1 MQERLNLSTNFIT
14 PEQTQKG
21 KGLTRKLGELSTNQL
36 LLITETET
44 PEQLSNT
51 AHLTMRH
58 DYSEGRRESF
68 FGVWFADMTIHGK
81 GGSGDDTLARQPVA
95 IKPLDI
101 PRLAAQELR
110 TATDINSH
118 DQRRLTFQPIGF
130 ANIGRSD
137 SSSKLSII
145 TEFEEG
151 VTSFDNVLYKD
162 KDKDKD
168 KDKGEG
174 EDDGEKLDD
183 DTIAWALG
191 CAARGLIILHGL
203 GYEHGDY
210 QVQNTAYDTG
220 LQPRII
226 DITGT
231 KKRNNPRDFTGDLKT
246 YIGSLSDF
254 DTRKPVASKEQILD
268 CFLAPY
274 REEILNM
281 FPRDHLRREM
291 YNTVDCIEATID
303 DILSP
308 SGDNR
313 A

>member
-1 MQERLNLSTNFIT
+1 MEERLNLSTNFIT
-14 PEQTQKG
+14 PEQTRKG
-21 KGLTRKLGELSTNQL
+21 RGLTRKLGELSTNQL

-51 AHLTMRH
+51 AHLTMRP
-58 DYSEGRRESF
+58 DYGEGRRKSF
-68 FGVWFADMTIHGK
+68 FEVWFADMTIHGK
-81 GGSGDDTLARQPVA
+81 GESEGGTLARQPVA
-95 IKPLDI
+95 IKPVDI
-101 PRLAAQELR
+101 PRLATQELR

-118 DQRRLTFQPIGF
+118 DQRRLTFRPIGF
-130 ANIGRSD
+130 ANIGKSD
-137 SSSKLSII
+137 GSSKLSII

-151 VTSFDNVLYKD
+151 VTSFDNILYKD
-162 KDKDKD
+162 K
-168 KDKGEG
+168 E
-174 EDDGEKLDD
+174 EKPNEN
-183 DTIAWALG
+183 TVAWALG

-210 QVQNTAYDTG
+210 QVQNTAYDTR

-226 DITGT
+226 DITGAI
-231 KKRNNPRDFTGDLKT
+231 KRYDPLSFSGDLKI

-254 DTRKPVASKEQILD
+254 DTRKPVASREQILD

-274 REEILNM
+274 REEIPNM
-281 FPRDHLRREM
+281 FPRDHLQREM
-291 YNTVDCIEATID
+291 HNAVDCIAATID

>member
-1 MQERLNLSTNFIT
+1 MEERLNLSTNFIT

-21 KGLTRKLGELSTNQL
+21 RGLTRKLGELSTNQL

-51 AHLTMRH
+51 AHLTVRP

-68 FGVWFADMTIHGK
+68 FEVWFADMTIHGE
-81 GGSGDDTLARQPVA
+81 GGTLARQPVA
-95 IKPLDI
+95 IKPVDI
-101 PRLAAQELR
+101 PRLATQELR

-130 ANIGRSD
+130 ANIGKSD
-137 SSSKLSII
+137 GRSKLSII

-151 VTSFDNVLYKD
+151 VTSFDNILYKD
-162 KDKDKD
+162 R
-168 KDKGEG
+168 E
-174 EDDGEKLDD
+174 EKPNEN
-183 DTIAWALG
+183 TVAWALG

-226 DITGT
+226 DITGAI
-231 KKRNNPRDFTGDLKT
+231 KRYDPLSFSGDLKI

-254 DTRKPVASKEQILD
+254 DTRKPVASKEQVLD

-274 REEILNM
+274 REEIPNM
-281 FPRDHLRREM
+281 FPRGHLRREM
-291 YNTVDCIEATID
+291 YGIIDCMAATTD

-308 SGDNR
+308 SGNNR
-313 A
+313 S

>member
-1 MQERLNLSTNFIT
+1 MEERLNVSTNFIT

-21 KGLTRKLGELSTNQL
+21 RGLTRKLGELSTNQL

-51 AHLTMRH
+51 AHLTVRP

-81 GGSGDDTLARQPVA
+81 GGSEDDTLARQPVA

-101 PRLAAQELR
+101 PSLAAQELR

-137 SSSKLSII
+137 GSSNLSII

-151 VTSFDNVLYKD
+151 VTSFDNVLYKS
-162 KDKDKD
+162 
-168 KDKGEG
+168 
-174 EDDGEKLDD
+174 EKLDD
-183 DTIAWALG
+183 GTVAWALG
-191 CAARGLIILHGL
+191 CAARGLIILHDL

-226 DITGT
+226 DITSS

-246 YIGSLSDF
+246 YIGSLSYF
-254 DTRKPVASKEQILD
+254 DTRKPVASREQILD

-274 REEILNM
+274 REEIPNM
-281 FPRDHLRREM
+281 FPRGHLRHEM
-291 YNTVDCIEATID
+291 YDIIDCMAATTD

-308 SGDNR
+308 SGNNR
-313 A
+313 S

>member
-1 MQERLNLSTNFIT
+1 MEERLNLSTNFIT

-21 KGLTRKLGELSTNQL
+21 RGLTRKLGELSTNQL

-51 AHLTMRH
+51 AHLTVRP

-81 GGSGDDTLARQPVA
+81 GGSEDDTLARQPVA

-101 PRLAAQELR
+101 PSLAAQELR

-137 SSSKLSII
+137 GSSNLSII

-151 VTSFDNVLYKD
+151 VTSFDNVLYKS
-162 KDKDKD
+162 
-168 KDKGEG
+168 
-174 EDDGEKLDD
+174 EKLDD
-183 DTIAWALG
+183 GTVAWALG
-191 CAARGLIILHGL
+191 CAARGLIILHDL

-226 DITGT
+226 DITSS

-246 YIGSLSDF
+246 YIGSLSYF
-254 DTRKPVASKEQILD
+254 DTRKPVASREQILD

-274 REEILNM
+274 REEIPNM
-281 FPRDHLRREM
+281 FPRGHLRHEM
-291 YNTVDCIEATID
+291 YDIIDCVAATTD

-308 SGDNR
+308 SGNNR
-313 A
+313 S

>member
-1 MQERLNLSTNFIT
+1 MEERLNLSTNFIT
-14 PEQTQKG
+14 PEQTRKG
-21 KGLTRKLGELSTNQL
+21 RGLTRKLGELSTNKL

-51 AHLTMRH
+51 AHLTMRP
-58 DYSEGRRESF
+58 DYSEGHRKSF
-68 FGVWFADMTIHGK
+68 FEVWFADMTIHGE
-81 GGSGDDTLARQPVA
+81 GGTLARQPVA
-95 IKPLDI
+95 IKPVDI
-101 PRLAAQELR
+101 PRLATQELR
-110 TATDINSH
+110 TAIDINSH

-130 ANIGRSD
+130 ANTGKSD
-137 SSSKLSII
+137 GSSKLSII

-151 VTSFDNVLYKD
+151 VTSFDNILYKD
-162 KDKDKD
+162 R
-168 KDKGEG
+168 E
-174 EDDGEKLDD
+174 EKPNEN
-183 DTIAWALG
+183 TVAWALG

-226 DITGT
+226 DITGA

-254 DTRKPVASKEQILD
+254 DTRKPVASRKQILD

-274 REEILNM
+274 REEIPNM
-281 FPRDHLRREM
+281 FPRGHLRHEM
-291 YNTVDCIEATID
+291 YGIIDCMAATTD

-308 SGDNR
+308 SGNNR
-313 A
+313 S

>member
-1 MQERLNLSTNFIT
+1 MEERLNLSTNFIT

-21 KGLTRKLGELSTNQL
+21 RGLTRKLGELSTNQL

-51 AHLTMRH
+51 AHLTVRP

-81 GGSGDDTLARQPVA
+81 GGSEDDTLARQPVA

-101 PRLAAQELR
+101 PSLAAQELR

-137 SSSKLSII
+137 GSSKLSII

-151 VTSFDNVLYKD
+151 VTSFDNVLYKS
-162 KDKDKD
+162 
-168 KDKGEG
+168 
-174 EDDGEKLDD
+174 EKLDD
-183 DTIAWALG
+183 GTVAWALG
-191 CAARGLIILHGL
+191 CAARGLIILHDL

-226 DITGT
+226 DITSS

-246 YIGSLSDF
+246 YIGSLSYF
-254 DTRKPVASKEQILD
+254 DTRKPVASREQILD

-274 REEILNM
+274 REEIPNM
-281 FPRDHLRREM
+281 FPRGHLRHEM
-291 YNTVDCIEATID
+291 YDIIDCMAATTD

-308 SGDNR
+308 SGNNR
-313 A
+313 S

>member
-1 MQERLNLSTNFIT
+1 MEERLNLSTNFIT

-21 KGLTRKLGELSTNQL
+21 RGLTRKLGELSTNQL

-51 AHLTMRH
+51 AHLTVRP

-81 GGSGDDTLARQPVA
+81 GGSEDDTLARQPVA

-101 PRLAAQELR
+101 PSLAAQELR

-137 SSSKLSII
+137 DSSNLSII

-151 VTSFDNVLYKD
+151 VTSFDNVLYKS
-162 KDKDKD
+162 
-168 KDKGEG
+168 
-174 EDDGEKLDD
+174 EKLDD
-183 DTIAWALG
+183 GTVAWALG
-191 CAARGLIILHGL
+191 CAARGLIILHDL

-226 DITGT
+226 DITSS

-246 YIGSLSDF
+246 YIGSLSYF
-254 DTRKPVASKEQILD
+254 DTRKPVASREQILD

-274 REEILNM
+274 REEIPNM
-281 FPRDHLRREM
+281 FPRGHLRHEM
-291 YNTVDCIEATID
+291 YDIIDCMAATTD

-308 SGDNR
+308 SGNNR
-313 A
+313 S

>member
-1 MQERLNLSTNFIT
+1 MEERLNLSTNFIT

-21 KGLTRKLGELSTNQL
+21 RGLTRKLGELSTNQL

-51 AHLTMRH
+51 AHLTVRP

-81 GGSGDDTLARQPVA
+81 GGSEDDTLARQPVA

-101 PRLAAQELR
+101 PSLAAQELR

-137 SSSKLSII
+137 GSSNLSII

-151 VTSFDNVLYKD
+151 VTSFDNVLYKS
-162 KDKDKD
+162 
-168 KDKGEG
+168 
-174 EDDGEKLDD
+174 EKLDD
-183 DTIAWALG
+183 GTVAWALG
-191 CAARGLIILHGL
+191 CAARGLIILHDL

-246 YIGSLSDF
+246 YIGSLSYF

-274 REEILNM
+274 REEIPNM
-281 FPRDHLRREM
+281 FPRDHLRREVHKA
-291 YNTVDCIEATID
+291 VDCIAATID

>member
-1 MQERLNLSTNFIT
+1 MEERLNLSTNFIT

-21 KGLTRKLGELSTNQL
+21 RGLTRKLGELSANQL
-36 LLITETET
+36 LIITETET

-51 AHLTMRH
+51 AHLTVRP

-68 FGVWFADMTIHGK
+68 FGVWFADMTMRGK
-81 GGSGDDTLARQPVA
+81 GGSEDDTLARQPVA

-110 TATDINSH
+110 TATDINGH

-137 SSSKLSII
+137 SSSSKLSII

-151 VTSFDNVLYKD
+151 VTSFDNVLYKS
-162 KDKDKD
+162 
-168 KDKGEG
+168 
-174 EDDGEKLDD
+174 EKLDD
-183 DTIAWALG
+183 GTVAWALG
-191 CAARGLIILHGL
+191 CAARGLIILHDL

-226 DITGT
+226 DITSS

-246 YIGSLSDF
+246 YIGSLSYF
-254 DTRKPVASKEQILD
+254 DTRKPVASREQILD

-274 REEILNM
+274 REEIPNM
-281 FPRDHLRREM
+281 FPRGHLRREIM
-291 YNTVDCIEATID
+291 A
-303 DILSP
+303 S
-308 SGDNR
+308 
-313 A
+313 

>member
-1 MQERLNLSTNFIT
+1 MEERLYLSTNFIT

-21 KGLTRKLGELSTNQL
+21 RGLTRKLGELSTNQL

-51 AHLTMRH
+51 ARLTMRP
-58 DYSEGRRESF
+58 DYSEGRRKSF
-68 FGVWFADMTIHGK
+68 FEVWVADMTIHGK
-81 GGSGDDTLARQPVA
+81 GESEDDTLARQPVA
-95 IKPLDI
+95 IKPVGI
-101 PRLAAQELR
+101 PRLATQELR

-130 ANIGRSD
+130 ANIGKSD
-137 SSSKLSII
+137 GSSKLSII

-151 VTSFDNVLYKD
+151 VTSFDNILYKD
-162 KDKDKD
+162 R
-168 KDKGEG
+168 E
-174 EDDGEKLDD
+174 EKPNEN
-183 DTIAWALG
+183 TVAWALG

-254 DTRKPVASKEQILD
+254 DTRKPVASREQILD

-274 REEILNM
+274 REEIPNM
-281 FPRDHLRREM
+281 FPRDHLQREM
-291 YNTVDCIEATID
+291 YGIIDCMAATTD

-308 SGDNR
+308 SGNNR
-313 A
+313 S

>member
-1 MQERLNLSTNFIT
+1 MQEHLNLSTSFIT
-14 PEQTQKG
+14 PEQTKKG

-51 AHLTMRH
+51 ARLTMRP
-58 DYSEGRRESF
+58 DYSEGRRKSF
-68 FGVWFADMTIHGK
+68 FEVWFADMTIHGE
-81 GGSGDDTLARQPVA
+81 GGTLARQPVA
-95 IKPLDI
+95 IKPVGI
-101 PRLAAQELR
+101 PRLATQELR

-130 ANIGRSD
+130 ANIGKSD
-137 SSSKLSII
+137 GSKLSII

-151 VTSFDNVLYKD
+151 VTSFDNILYKD
-162 KDKDKD
+162 K
-168 KDKGEG
+168 E
-174 EDDGEKLDD
+174 EKPNEN
-183 DTIAWALG
+183 TVAWALG
-191 CAARGLIILHGL
+191 CAARGLIILHDL
-203 GYEHGDY
+203 RYEHGDY
-210 QVQNTAYDTG
+210 QVQNTAHDAR

-226 DITGT
+226 DITGA

-246 YIGSLSDF
+246 YIGSLSNF

-274 REEILNM
+274 REEIPNM
-281 FPRDHLRREM
+281 FPRDHLRREVHKA
-291 YNTVDCIEATID
+291 VDCIAATID

-308 SGDNR
+308 SGNNR
-313 A
+313 S

>member
-1 MQERLNLSTNFIT
+1 MEERLNLSTNFIT
-14 PEQTQKG
+14 PEQTRKG
-21 KGLTRKLGELSTNQL
+21 RGLTRKLGELSTNQL

-51 AHLTMRH
+51 AHLTMRP

-81 GGSGDDTLARQPVA
+81 GESEGGTLARQPVA
-95 IKPLDI
+95 IKPVDI
-101 PRLAAQELR
+101 PRLATQELR

-130 ANIGRSD
+130 ANIGKSD
-137 SSSKLSII
+137 GSSKLSII

-151 VTSFDNVLYKD
+151 VTSFDNILYKD
-162 KDKDKD
+162 R
-168 KDKGEG
+168 E
-174 EDDGEKLDD
+174 EKPNEN
-183 DTIAWALG
+183 TVAWALG

-226 DITGT
+226 DITGAI
-231 KKRNNPRDFTGDLKT
+231 KQYDPLSFSGDLKI

-274 REEILNM
+274 REEIPNM

-291 YNTVDCIEATID
+291 YNTVDCIAATID

>member
-1 MQERLNLSTNFIT
+1 
-14 PEQTQKG
+14 
-21 KGLTRKLGELSTNQL
+21 
-36 LLITETET
+36 
-44 PEQLSNT
+44 
-51 AHLTMRH
+51 MRP

-81 GGSGDDTLARQPVA
+81 GGSEDDTLARQPVA

-110 TATDINSH
+110 TATDINGH

-137 SSSKLSII
+137 SSSSKLSII

-151 VTSFDNVLYKD
+151 VTSFDNVLYKS
-162 KDKDKD
+162 
-168 KDKGEG
+168 
-174 EDDGEKLDD
+174 EKLDD
-183 DTIAWALG
+183 GTVAWALG

-226 DITGT
+226 DITSS

-246 YIGSLSDF
+246 YIGSLSYF
-254 DTRKPVASKEQILD
+254 DTRKPVASREQILD

-274 REEILNM
+274 REEIPNM
-281 FPRDHLRREM
+281 FPRGHLRHEM
-291 YNTVDCIEATID
+291 YDIIDCMAATTD

-308 SGDNR
+308 SGNNR
-313 A
+313 S

>member
-1 MQERLNLSTNFIT
+1 MEERLNLSTNFIT
-14 PEQTQKG
+14 PEQTRKG
-21 KGLTRKLGELSTNQL
+21 RGLTRKLGELSTNQL

-51 AHLTMRH
+51 AHLTMRP
-58 DYSEGRRESF
+58 DYGEGRRKSF
-68 FGVWFADMTIHGK
+68 FEVWFADMTIHGK
-81 GGSGDDTLARQPVA
+81 GESEGGTLARQPVA
-95 IKPLDI
+95 IKPVGI
-101 PRLAAQELR
+101 PRLATQELR

-130 ANIGRSD
+130 ANIGKSD
-137 SSSKLSII
+137 GSKLSII

-151 VTSFDNVLYKD
+151 VTSFDNILYKD
-162 KDKDKD
+162 K
-168 KDKGEG
+168 E
-174 EDDGEKLDD
+174 EKPNEN
-183 DTIAWALG
+183 TVAWALG

-203 GYEHGDY
+203 DYEHGDY
-210 QVQNTAYDTG
+210 QVQNTAYDTR

-226 DITGT
+226 DITGAI
-231 KKRNNPRDFTGDLKT
+231 KRYDPLSFSGDLKI

-274 REEILNM
+274 REEIPNM
-281 FPRDHLRREM
+281 FPRDHLQREM
-291 YNTVDCIEATID
+291 HNAVDCIAATID

>member
-1 MQERLNLSTNFIT
+1 
-14 PEQTQKG
+14 
-21 KGLTRKLGELSTNQL
+21 
-36 LLITETET
+36 
-44 PEQLSNT
+44 
-51 AHLTMRH
+51 
-58 DYSEGRRESF
+58 
-68 FGVWFADMTIHGK
+68 MTIHGK
-81 GGSGDDTLARQPVA
+81 GGSEDDTLARQPVA

-101 PRLAAQELR
+101 PSLAAQELR

-137 SSSKLSII
+137 GSSNLSII

-151 VTSFDNVLYKD
+151 VTSFDNVLY
-162 KDKDKD
+162 
-168 KDKGEG
+168 ES
-174 EDDGEKLDD
+174 EKLDD
-183 DTIAWALG
+183 STVAWALG

-210 QVQNTAYDTG
+210 QVQNTTYDTG

-231 KKRNNPRDFTGDLKT
+231 IKQCNPLSFSDDLRI

-274 REEILNM
+274 REEIPNM

-291 YNTVDCIEATID
+291 YSIVDRIAAATD

-308 SGDNR
+308 SGNNR
-313 A
+313 S

>member
-1 MQERLNLSTNFIT
+1 MEERLNLSTNFIT
-14 PEQTQKG
+14 PEQTRKG
-21 KGLTRKLGELSTNQL
+21 RGLTRKLGELSTNQL

-51 AHLTMRH
+51 AHLTMRP
-58 DYSEGRRESF
+58 DYGEGRRKSF
-68 FGVWFADMTIHGK
+68 FEVWFADMTIHGK
-81 GGSGDDTLARQPVA
+81 GESEDDTLARQPVA
-95 IKPLDI
+95 IKPVGI
-101 PRLAAQELR
+101 PRLATQELR

-130 ANIGRSD
+130 VNTGKSV

-151 VTSFDNVLYKD
+151 VTSFDNVLY
-162 KDKDKD
+162 
-168 KDKGEG
+168 ES
-174 EDDGEKLDD
+174 EKLDD
-183 DTIAWALG
+183 GTIAWALG

-203 GYEHGDY
+203 DYEHGDY

-226 DITGT
+226 DITGA

-274 REEILNM
+274 REEIPNM
-281 FPRDHLRREM
+281 FPHDHLQREM
-291 YNTVDCIEATID
+291 HNAVDCIAATID

>member
-1 MQERLNLSTNFIT
+1 M
-14 PEQTQKG
+14 
-21 KGLTRKLGELSTNQL
+21 
-36 LLITETET
+36 LITETET

-51 AHLTMRH
+51 AHLTVRP

-81 GGSGDDTLARQPVA
+81 GGSEDDTLARQPVA

-101 PRLAAQELR
+101 PSLAAQELR

-137 SSSKLSII
+137 GSSNLSII

-151 VTSFDNVLYKD
+151 VTSFDNVLYKS
-162 KDKDKD
+162 
-168 KDKGEG
+168 
-174 EDDGEKLDD
+174 EKLDD
-183 DTIAWALG
+183 GTVAWALG
-191 CAARGLIILHGL
+191 CAARGLIILHDL

-226 DITGT
+226 DITSS

-246 YIGSLSDF
+246 YIGSLSYF
-254 DTRKPVASKEQILD
+254 DTRKPVASREQILD

-281 FPRDHLRREM
+281 FPRGHLRHEM
-291 YNTVDCIEATID
+291 YDIIDCMAATTD

-308 SGDNR
+308 SGNNR
-313 A
+313 S

>member
-1 MQERLNLSTNFIT
+1 MEERLNLSTNFIT

-21 KGLTRKLGELSTNQL
+21 RGLTRKLGELSTNQL

-51 AHLTMRH
+51 AHLTVRP

-81 GGSGDDTLARQPVA
+81 GGSEDDTLARQPVA

-101 PRLAAQELR
+101 PSLAAQELR

-137 SSSKLSII
+137 GSSNLSII

-151 VTSFDNVLYKD
+151 VTSFDNVLYKS
-162 KDKDKD
+162 
-168 KDKGEG
+168 
-174 EDDGEKLDD
+174 EKLDD
-183 DTIAWALG
+183 GTVAWALG
-191 CAARGLIILHGL
+191 CAARGLIILHDL

-246 YIGSLSDF
+246 YIGSLSYF
-254 DTRKPVASKEQILD
+254 DTRKPVASREQILD

-274 REEILNM
+274 REEIPNM
-281 FPRDHLRREM
+281 FPRDHLRREVHKA
-291 YNTVDCIEATID
+291 VDCIAATID

>member
-1 MQERLNLSTNFIT
+1 
-14 PEQTQKG
+14 
-21 KGLTRKLGELSTNQL
+21 
-36 LLITETET
+36 
-44 PEQLSNT
+44 
-51 AHLTMRH
+51 MRP

-81 GGSGDDTLARQPVA
+81 GGSEDDTLARQPVA

-101 PRLAAQELR
+101 PSLAAQELR

-137 SSSKLSII
+137 GSSNLSII

-151 VTSFDNVLYKD
+151 VTSFDNVLYKS
-162 KDKDKD
+162 
-168 KDKGEG
+168 
-174 EDDGEKLDD
+174 EKLDD
-183 DTIAWALG
+183 GTVAWALG
-191 CAARGLIILHGL
+191 CAARGLIILHDL

-246 YIGSLSDF
+246 YIGSLSYF

-274 REEILNM
+274 REEIPNM
-281 FPRDHLRREM
+281 FPRDHLRREVHKA
-291 YNTVDCIEATID
+291 VDCIAATID

>member
-1 MQERLNLSTNFIT
+1 MEERLYLSTNFIT

-21 KGLTRKLGELSTNQL
+21 RGLTRKLGELSTNQL

-51 AHLTMRH
+51 ARLTMRP
-58 DYSEGRRESF
+58 DYSEGRRKSF
-68 FGVWFADMTIHGK
+68 FEVWFADMTIHGK
-81 GGSGDDTLARQPVA
+81 GESEDDTLARQPVA
-95 IKPLDI
+95 IKPVGI
-101 PRLAAQELR
+101 PSLATQELR

-130 ANIGRSD
+130 ANIGKSD
-137 SSSKLSII
+137 GSSKLSII

-151 VTSFDNVLYKD
+151 VTSFDNILYKD
-162 KDKDKD
+162 K
-168 KDKGEG
+168 E
-174 EDDGEKLDD
+174 EKPNEN
-183 DTIAWALG
+183 TVAWALG

-254 DTRKPVASKEQILD
+254 DTRKPVASREQILD

-274 REEILNM
+274 REEIPNM
-281 FPRDHLRREM
+281 FPRDHLQREM
-291 YNTVDCIEATID
+291 YGIIDCMAATTD

-308 SGDNR
+308 SGNNR
-313 A
+313 S

>member
-1 MQERLNLSTNFIT
+1 MEERLYLSTNFIT

-21 KGLTRKLGELSTNQL
+21 RGLTRKLGELSTNQL

-51 AHLTMRH
+51 ARLTMRP
-58 DYSEGRRESF
+58 DYSEGRRKSF
-68 FGVWFADMTIHGK
+68 FEVWFADMTIHGK
-81 GGSGDDTLARQPVA
+81 DKGESEDDTLARQPVA
-95 IKPLDI
+95 IKPVDI
-101 PRLAAQELR
+101 PHLATQELR

-130 ANIGRSD
+130 ANIGKSD
-137 SSSKLSII
+137 GSSKLSII

-151 VTSFDNVLYKD
+151 VTSFDNILYKD
-162 KDKDKD
+162 K
-168 KDKGEG
+168 E
-174 EDDGEKLDD
+174 EKPNEN
-183 DTIAWALG
+183 TVAWALG
-191 CAARGLIILHGL
+191 CAARGLIILHDL

-210 QVQNTAYDTG
+210 QVQNTAHDTR

-226 DITGT
+226 DITGAI
-231 KKRNNPRDFTGDLKT
+231 KRYDPLSFSGDLKI

-268 CFLAPY
+268 CFLTPY
-274 REEILNM
+274 REEIPNM
-281 FPRDHLRREM
+281 FPRGPLRREM
-291 YNTVDCIEATID
+291 HNAVGCIAATID

-308 SGDNR
+308 SGNNR

>member
-1 MQERLNLSTNFIT
+1 MEERLNLSTNFIT

-21 KGLTRKLGELSTNQL
+21 RGLTRKLGELSANQL

-51 AHLTMRH
+51 AHLTVRP

-81 GGSGDDTLARQPVA
+81 GGSEDDTLARQPVA

-101 PRLAAQELR
+101 PSLAAQELR

-137 SSSKLSII
+137 GSSNLSII

-151 VTSFDNVLYKD
+151 VTSFDNVLYKS
-162 KDKDKD
+162 
-168 KDKGEG
+168 
-174 EDDGEKLDD
+174 EKLDD
-183 DTIAWALG
+183 GTVAWALG
-191 CAARGLIILHGL
+191 CAARGLIILHDL

-226 DITGT
+226 DITSS

-246 YIGSLSDF
+246 YIGSLSYF
-254 DTRKPVASKEQILD
+254 DTRKPVASREQILD

-274 REEILNM
+274 REEIPNM
-281 FPRDHLRREM
+281 FPRGHLRHEM
-291 YNTVDCIEATID
+291 YDIIDCMAATTD

-308 SGDNR
+308 SGNNR
-313 A
+313 S

>member
-1 MQERLNLSTNFIT
+1 MEERLYLSTNFIT

-21 KGLTRKLGELSTNQL
+21 RGLTRKLGELSTNQL

-51 AHLTMRH
+51 ARLTMRP
-58 DYSEGRRESF
+58 DYSEGRRKSF
-68 FGVWFADMTIHGK
+68 FEVWFADMTIHGK
-81 GGSGDDTLARQPVA
+81 GESEDDTLARQPVA
-95 IKPLDI
+95 IKPVGI
-101 PRLAAQELR
+101 PRLATQELR

-118 DQRRLTFQPIGF
+118 DQRRLTFQPIDF
-130 ANIGRSD
+130 ANIGKSD
-137 SSSKLSII
+137 GSSKLSII

-151 VTSFDNVLYKD
+151 VTSFDNILYKD
-162 KDKDKD
+162 R
-168 KDKGEG
+168 E
-174 EDDGEKLDD
+174 EKPNEN
-183 DTIAWALG
+183 TVAWALG

-231 KKRNNPRDFTGDLKT
+231 KKRNNPRDFTGGLKT

-254 DTRKPVASKEQILD
+254 DTRKPVASREQILD

-274 REEILNM
+274 REEIPNM
-281 FPRDHLRREM
+281 FPRDHLQREM
-291 YNTVDCIEATID
+291 YGIIDCMAATTD

-308 SGDNR
+308 SGNNR
-313 A
+313 S

>member
-1 MQERLNLSTNFIT
+1 MEERLNLSTNFIT

-21 KGLTRKLGELSTNQL
+21 RGLTRKLGELSTNQL

-51 AHLTMRH
+51 AHLTVRP

-81 GGSGDDTLARQPVA
+81 GGSEDDTLARQPVA

-101 PRLAAQELR
+101 PSLAAQELR

-130 ANIGRSD
+130 ANIGNSD
-137 SSSKLSII
+137 GSSKLSII

-151 VTSFDNVLYKD
+151 VTSFDNILYKG
-162 KDKDKD
+162 K
-168 KDKGEG
+168 E
-174 EDDGEKLDD
+174 EKPNEN
-183 DTIAWALG
+183 TVAWALG
-191 CAARGLIILHGL
+191 CAARGLIILYDL

-226 DITGT
+226 DITSS

-246 YIGSLSDF
+246 YIGSLSYF
-254 DTRKPVASKEQILD
+254 DTRKPVASREQILD

-274 REEILNM
+274 REEIPNM
-281 FPRDHLRREM
+281 FPRGHLRHEM
-291 YNTVDCIEATID
+291 YDIIDCMAATTD

-308 SGDNR
+308 SGNNR
-313 A
+313 S

>member
-1 MQERLNLSTNFIT
+1 MEERLNLSTNFII

-21 KGLTRKLGELSTNQL
+21 RGLTRKLGELSTNQL

-51 AHLTMRH
+51 AHLTVRP
-58 DYSEGRRESF
+58 DYCEGRRESF
-68 FGVWFADMTIHGK
+68 FEVWFADMTIHGE
-81 GGSGDDTLARQPVA
+81 GGTLARQPVA
-95 IKPLDI
+95 IKPVDI
-101 PRLAAQELR
+101 PRLATQELR

-130 ANIGRSD
+130 ANIGKSD
-137 SSSKLSII
+137 GRSKLSII

-151 VTSFDNVLYKD
+151 VTSFDNILYKD
-162 KDKDKD
+162 R
-168 KDKGEG
+168 E
-174 EDDGEKLDD
+174 EKPNEN
-183 DTIAWALG
+183 TVAWALG

-226 DITGT
+226 DITGAI
-231 KKRNNPRDFTGDLKT
+231 KRYDPLSFSGDLKI

-254 DTRKPVASKEQILD
+254 DTRKPVASKEQVLD

-274 REEILNM
+274 REEIPNM
-281 FPRDHLRREM
+281 FPRGHLRREM
-291 YNTVDCIEATID
+291 YGIIDCMAATTD

-308 SGDNR
+308 SGNNR
-313 A
+313 S

>member
-1 MQERLNLSTNFIT
+1 MEERLNLSTNFIT

-21 KGLTRKLGELSTNQL
+21 RGLTRKLGKLSTNKL

-51 AHLTMRH
+51 AHLTMRP
-58 DYSEGRRESF
+58 DYSEGRRKSF
-68 FGVWFADMTIHGK
+68 FEVWFADMTIHGE
-81 GGSGDDTLARQPVA
+81 GGTLARQPVA
-95 IKPLDI
+95 IKPVDI
-101 PRLAAQELR
+101 PRLATQELR

-130 ANIGRSD
+130 ANIGKSD
-137 SSSKLSII
+137 GSSKLSII

-151 VTSFDNVLYKD
+151 VTSFDNILYKD
-162 KDKDKD
+162 K
-168 KDKGEG
+168 E
-174 EDDGEKLDD
+174 EKPNEN
-183 DTIAWALG
+183 TVAWALG
-191 CAARGLIILHGL
+191 CAARGLIILHDL

-226 DITGT
+226 DITSS

-246 YIGSLSDF
+246 YIGSLSYF
-254 DTRKPVASKEQILD
+254 DTRKPVASREQILD

-274 REEILNM
+274 REEIPNM
-281 FPRDHLRREM
+281 FPRGHLRHEM
-291 YNTVDCIEATID
+291 YDIIDCMAATTD

-308 SGDNR
+308 SGNNR
-313 A
+313 S

>member
-1 MQERLNLSTNFIT
+1 MEERLNLSTNFIT

-21 KGLTRKLGELSTNQL
+21 RGLTRKLGELSTNQL

-51 AHLTMRH
+51 AHLTVRP

-81 GGSGDDTLARQPVA
+81 GGSEDDTLARQPVA

-101 PRLAAQELR
+101 PSLAAQELR

-137 SSSKLSII
+137 GSSNLSII

-151 VTSFDNVLYKD
+151 VTSFDNVLYKS
-162 KDKDKD
+162 
-168 KDKGEG
+168 
-174 EDDGEKLDD
+174 EKLDD
-183 DTIAWALG
+183 GTVAWALG
-191 CAARGLIILHGL
+191 CAARGLIILHDL

-226 DITGT
+226 DITSS

-246 YIGSLSDF
+246 
-254 DTRKPVASKEQILD
+254 
-268 CFLAPY
+268 
-274 REEILNM
+274 
-281 FPRDHLRREM
+281 
-291 YNTVDCIEATID
+291 
-303 DILSP
+303 
-308 SGDNR
+308 
-313 A
+313 

>member
-1 MQERLNLSTNFIT
+1 MEERLNLSTNFIT
-14 PEQTQKG
+14 PEQTRKG
-21 KGLTRKLGELSTNQL
+21 RGLTRKLGELSTNKL

-51 AHLTMRH
+51 AHLTMRP

-81 GGSGDDTLARQPVA
+81 DESEGGTLARQPVA
-95 IKPLDI
+95 IKPVDI
-101 PRLAAQELR
+101 PRLATQELR

-130 ANIGRSD
+130 ANIGKSD
-137 SSSKLSII
+137 GSSKLSII

-151 VTSFDNVLYKD
+151 VTSFDNILYKD
-162 KDKDKD
+162 K
-168 KDKGEG
+168 E
-174 EDDGEKLDD
+174 EKPNEN
-183 DTIAWALG
+183 TVAWALS

-203 GYEHGDY
+203 DYEHGDY

-226 DITGT
+226 DITGAI
-231 KKRNNPRDFTGDLKT
+231 KRYDPLSFSGDLKI

-274 REEILNM
+274 REEIPNM

-291 YNTVDCIEATID
+291 HNAVDCIAATID

>member
-1 MQERLNLSTNFIT
+1 MEERLYLSTNFIT

-21 KGLTRKLGELSTNQL
+21 RGLTRKLGELSTNQL

-51 AHLTMRH
+51 ARLTMRP
-58 DYSEGRRESF
+58 DYSEGRRKSF
-68 FGVWFADMTIHGK
+68 FEVWFADMTIHGK
-81 GGSGDDTLARQPVA
+81 GESEDDTLARQPVA
-95 IKPLDI
+95 IKPVGI
-101 PRLAAQELR
+101 PRLATQELR

-130 ANIGRSD
+130 ANIGKSD
-137 SSSKLSII
+137 GSSKLSII

-151 VTSFDNVLYKD
+151 VTSFDNILYKD
-162 KDKDKD
+162 R
-168 KDKGEG
+168 E
-174 EDDGEKLDD
+174 EKPNEN
-183 DTIAWALG
+183 TVAWALG

-246 YIGSLSDF
+246 YIGSLSYF

-274 REEILNM
+274 REEIPNM
-281 FPRDHLRREM
+281 FPRDHLRREVHKA
-291 YNTVDCIEATID
+291 VDCIAATID

>member
-1 MQERLNLSTNFIT
+1 MEERLNLSTNFIT
-14 PEQTQKG
+14 PEQTRKG
-21 KGLTRKLGELSTNQL
+21 RGLTRKLGELSTNQL

-51 AHLTMRH
+51 AHLTMRP
-58 DYSEGRRESF
+58 DYGEGRRKSF
-68 FGVWFADMTIHGK
+68 FEVWFADMTIHGK
-81 GGSGDDTLARQPVA
+81 GESEGGTLARQPVA
-95 IKPLDI
+95 IKPVNI
-101 PRLAAQELR
+101 PRLATQELR

-118 DQRRLTFQPIGF
+118 DQRRLTFRPIGF
-130 ANIGRSD
+130 ANIGKSD
-137 SSSKLSII
+137 GSSKLSII

-151 VTSFDNVLYKD
+151 VTSFDNILYKD
-162 KDKDKD
+162 K
-168 KDKGEG
+168 E
-174 EDDGEKLDD
+174 EKPNEN
-183 DTIAWALG
+183 TVAWALG

-210 QVQNTAYDTG
+210 QVQNTAYDTR

-226 DITGT
+226 DITGAI
-231 KKRNNPRDFTGDLKT
+231 KRYDPLSFSGDLKI

-274 REEILNM
+274 REEIPNM
-281 FPRDHLRREM
+281 FPRDHLRREVH
-291 YNTVDCIEATID
+291 NAVDCIAATID

>member
-1 MQERLNLSTNFIT
+1 M
-14 PEQTQKG
+14 
-21 KGLTRKLGELSTNQL
+21 
-36 LLITETET
+36 
-44 PEQLSNT
+44 
-51 AHLTMRH
+51 
-58 DYSEGRRESF
+58 
-68 FGVWFADMTIHGK
+68 
-81 GGSGDDTLARQPVA
+81 
-95 IKPLDI
+95 
-101 PRLAAQELR
+101 
-110 TATDINSH
+110 
-118 DQRRLTFQPIGF
+118 
-130 ANIGRSD
+130 
-137 SSSKLSII
+137 
-145 TEFEEG
+145 
-151 VTSFDNVLYKD
+151 TSFDNILYKD
-162 KDKDKD
+162 K
-168 KDKGEG
+168 E
-174 EDDGEKLDD
+174 EKPNEN
-183 DTIAWALG
+183 TVAWALG

-210 QVQNTAYDTG
+210 QVQNTAYDAR

-226 DITGT
+226 DITGA

-291 YNTVDCIEATID
+291 YNTVDCIAATID

>member
-1 MQERLNLSTNFIT
+1 MEERLNLSTNFIT
-14 PEQTQKG
+14 PEQTRKG
-21 KGLTRKLGELSTNQL
+21 RGLTRKLGELSTNQL

-51 AHLTMRH
+51 ARLTMRP
-58 DYSEGRRESF
+58 DYSEGRRKSF
-68 FGVWFADMTIHGK
+68 FEVWFADMTIHGK
-81 GGSGDDTLARQPVA
+81 DKGESEDDTLARQPVA
-95 IKPLDI
+95 IKPVGI

-110 TATDINSH
+110 TATDINRH

-130 ANIGRSD
+130 ANIGKSD
-137 SSSKLSII
+137 GSSKLSII

-151 VTSFDNVLYKD
+151 VTSFDNILYKD
-162 KDKDKD
+162 
-168 KDKGEG
+168 E
-174 EDDGEKLDD
+174 EEKPNEN
-183 DTIAWALG
+183 TVAWALG

-226 DITGT
+226 DITGA

-274 REEILNM
+274 REEIPNM
-281 FPRDHLRREM
+281 FPRDHLQREM
-291 YNTVDCIEATID
+291 HNAVDCIAATID